1 MNYIRHLAGFFDRV
15 AADERLNPTHISMYV
30 SLFQFWNASRFKN
43 PISISRN
50 ELMRVSKISA
60 KATYHKCMKEL
71 NDFGY
76 LKYKPSFNPFKG
88 SLVYLFNFQMSSN
101 NETNNDFAA
110 NSPIQKKKNNKTNW
124 QTGSE
129 QPLSTNH
136 TKNETGS
143 EQAQE
148 PYINGSNI
156 INQTSLNLGKPAQK
170 KEVQKLN
177 GLGKEEKEKLR
188 QKKKLST
195 PKADEIPTDSVGK
208 RNVIARHEAIS
219 PSLQEVQEYF
229 ASQKFPTVEAEKF
242 YNYFQSNGWLVGGR
256 TKMKDWKAAARN
268 WMLNAQK
275 FANPFLQKERAGV
288 RPVKPTAKHL
298 HANTKKNY
306 SEPL

>member
-43 PISISRN
+43 PISISRG

-76 LKYKPSFNPFKG
+76 LKYKPSYNPFKG
-88 SLVYLFNFQMSSN
+88 SLVYLFNFQ
-101 NETNNDFAA
+101 
-110 NSPIQKKKNNKTNW
+110 
-124 QTGSE
+124 TGIE
-129 QPLSTNH
+129 QPLSTDH

-156 INQTSLNLGKPAQK
+156 INQTALNLGEPAQK
-170 KEVQKLN
+170 KEVQKMN
-177 GLGKEEKEKLR
+177 GQGKKEKSSA
-188 QKKKLST
+188 KK
-195 PKADEIPTDSVGK
+195 E
-208 RNVIARHEAIS
+208 RNVFKAPQPE
-219 PSLQEVQEYF
+219 EVQKYF
-229 ASQKFPTVEAEKF
+229 ASQKYPAVEAAKF

-256 TKMKDWKAAARN
+256 TKMKDWQAAARN
-268 WMLNAQK
+268 WMLNANK
-275 FANPFLQKERAGV
+275 FAKG
-288 RPVKPTAKHL
+288 KPIMPKAKHL
-298 HANTKKNY
+298 HATTNKNY

>member
-43 PISISRN
+43 PISISRG

-76 LKYKPSFNPFKG
+76 LKYKPSYNPFKG
-88 SLVYLFNFQMSSN
+88 SLVYLFNFQ
-101 NETNNDFAA
+101 
-110 NSPIQKKKNNKTNW
+110 
-124 QTGSE
+124 TGIE
-129 QPLSTNH
+129 QPLGTDH
-136 TKNETGS
+136 TKNETGG

-156 INQTSLNLGKPAQK
+156 INQTALNLGEQAQK
-170 KEVQKLN
+170 KDVQKVN
-177 GLGKEEKEKLR
+177 GQRKKEKSSA
-188 QKKKLST
+188 KK
-195 PKADEIPTDSVGK
+195 E
-208 RNVIARHEAIS
+208 RNAFAA
-219 PSLQEVQEYF
+219 PQPGEVEKYF
-229 ASQKFPTVEAEKF
+229 ASQKFPAVEAAKF

-256 TKMKDWKAAARN
+256 TKMKDWQAAARN
-268 WMLNAQK
+268 WMLNANK
-275 FANPFLQKERAGV
+275 FAKGK
-288 RPVKPTAKHL
+288 PVKPKAKHL
-298 HANTKKNY
+298 HATTNKNY

>member
-43 PISISRN
+43 PISISRG

-76 LKYKPSFNPFKG
+76 LKYKPSYNPFKG
-88 SLVYLFNFQMSSN
+88 SLVYLFNFQ
-101 NETNNDFAA
+101 
-110 NSPIQKKKNNKTNW
+110 
-124 QTGSE
+124 TGSE
-129 QPLSTNH
+129 QPLSTDH
-136 TKNETGS
+136 AKNETGG

-156 INQTSLNLGKPAQK
+156 INQTSLNLGEPAQK
-170 KEVQKLN
+170 KEVQKVN
-177 GLGKEEKEKLR
+177 GQGKKEKSSA
-188 QKKKLST
+188 KK
-195 PKADEIPTDSVGK
+195 E
-208 RNVIARHEAIS
+208 RNAFVAPQLA
-219 PSLQEVQEYF
+219 QVQEYF
-229 ASQKFPTVEAEKF
+229 ALQKFPTVEASKF

-256 TKMKDWKAAARN
+256 TKMKDWRAAAHN
-268 WMLNAQK
+268 WMLNAKK
-275 FANPFLQKERAGV
+275 FAGGK
-288 RPVKPTAKHL
+288 PVKPKAKHL
-298 HANTKKNY
+298 HATTNKNY

>member
-30 SLFQFWNASRFKN
+30 SLFQFWNTSRFKN

-88 SLVYLFNFQMSSN
+88 SLVYLFNFQ
-101 NETNNDFAA
+101 
-110 NSPIQKKKNNKTNW
+110 
-124 QTGSE
+124 TGSE
-129 QPLSTNH
+129 QPVSTDH
-136 TKNETGS
+136 TKNGTGV

-148 PYINGSNI
+148 PYINSSNI
-156 INQTSLNLGKPAQK
+156 INQTSLNLGEPAQK
-170 KEVQKLN
+170 KEVQKVN
-177 GLGKEEKEKLR
+177 GQGKKEKSSA
-188 QKKKLST
+188 KKERKIFAA
-195 PKADEIPTDSVGK
+195 PQFV
-208 RNVIARHEAIS
+208 
-219 PSLQEVQEYF
+219 QVQEYF
-229 ASQKFPTVEAEKF
+229 ASQKFPAVEASKF

-256 TKMKDWKAAARN
+256 TRMKDWQAAARN
-268 WMLNAQK
+268 WMLNANK
-275 FANPFLQKERAGV
+275 FAKGK
-288 RPVKPTAKHL
+288 PVKPKAKHL
-298 HANTKKNY
+298 HATTNKNY

>member
-15 AADERLNPTHISMYV
+15 VADERLNPTHISMYV

-43 PISISRN
+43 PISISRG

-76 LKYKPSFNPFKG
+76 LKYKPSYNPLKG
-88 SLVYLFNFQMSSN
+88 SLVYLFNFQTS
-101 NETNNDFAA
+101 
-110 NSPIQKKKNNKTNW
+110 
-124 QTGSE
+124 SE
-129 QPLSTNH
+129 QPVSTDH
-136 TKNETGS
+136 TKNGTGS

-156 INQTSLNLGKPAQK
+156 INQTSLKLGEPAK
-170 KEVQKLN
+170 KREVQKVN

-188 QKKKLST
+188 QKKKKNRT
-195 PKADEIPTDSVGK
+195 PLGDGGFAAPQL
-208 RNVIARHEAIS
+208 A
-219 PSLQEVQEYF
+219 QVQEYF
-229 ASQKFPTVEAEKF
+229 ASQKFPPVEASKF

-256 TKMKDWKAAARN
+256 TKMKDWQAAARN
-268 WMLNAQK
+268 WMLNANK
-275 FANPFLQKERAGV
+275 FAKGK
-288 RPVKPTAKHL
+288 PVKPKAKHL
-298 HANTKKNY
+298 HATTDKNY

>member
-43 PISISRN
+43 PISISRG

-76 LKYKPSFNPFKG
+76 LKYKPSYNPFKG
-88 SLVYLFNFQMSSN
+88 SLVYLFNFQ
-101 NETNNDFAA
+101 
-110 NSPIQKKKNNKTNW
+110 
-124 QTGSE
+124 TGIE
-129 QPLSTNH
+129 QPLSTDH
-136 TKNETGS
+136 TKNETGV

-156 INQTSLNLGKPAQK
+156 INQTTLNLGEPAQK
-170 KEVQKLN
+170 KEVQKMN
-177 GLGKEEKEKLR
+177 RQEKKEKSSA
-188 QKKKLST
+188 KK
-195 PKADEIPTDSVGK
+195 E
-208 RNVIARHEAIS
+208 RNVFTA
-219 PSLQEVQEYF
+219 PQPDEVQQYF
-229 ASQKFPTVEAEKF
+229 ASQKYPAVEAAKF

-268 WMLNAQK
+268 WMLNANK
-275 FANPFLQKERAGV
+275 FAKGK
-288 RPVKPTAKHL
+288 PVKPKAKHL
-298 HANTKKNY
+298 HATTNKNY